1 MLKALSK
8 AHRHKNCV
16 RAHEHDLRSFIHTR
30 PNAIDGT
37 RHALP
42 LVFATSSCPRNSRVT
57 DGVMP
62 CKRRFSVPRHGLSTN
77 SPWSW
82 IFHVREH
89 AEADTVH
96 ASGPHCAR
104 SLSAVS
110 ANNPRAVRQPSRVAG
125 TQHSHALVLSLVRM
139 ITFDQPATA
148 REAVPADCT
157 ARCAPSRSS
166 SLRCGPPLTAR
177 APPPAWP
184 LRFHARAI
192 HFWQLNR
199 RTFKNMSSRKVRNF
213 CKHSKR
219 QMPVDIPGNVR
230 LRRTPKFRFSPWYF
244 RSRDSKNHHHV
255 EASLGGGSREVNP

>member
-1 MLKALSK
+1 MD
-8 AHRHKNCV
+8 V
-16 RAHEHDLRSFIHTR
+16 RNTR
-30 PNAIDGT
+30 
-37 RHALP
+37 
-42 LVFATSSCPRNSRVT
+42 VCPRTGR
-57 DGVMP
+57 
-62 CKRRFSVPRHGLSTN
+62 CKDAPRPRRRHSAVPGSSLSAN
-77 SPWSW
+77 SPWSR
-82 IFHVREH
+82 IFPVREPV
-89 AEADTVH
+89 AAW
-96 ASGPHCAR
+96 HCPR
-104 SLSAVS
+104 HFLSLTRLFHSLSASNSRSV
-110 ANNPRAVRQPSRVAG
+110 RAIVCVAPTRSRA
-125 TQHSHALVLSLVRM
+125 AIVLSLVRM